1 MSNVSVMGKVVDAV
15 LSKPP
20 LDEIFDSLPPL
31 GSVEYLRRV
40 QTAPTQDLP
49 PEVLARAYR
58 VLTASGE
65 IEASRTTLSRL
76 LGEKN
81 GRPEYLRSMLVL
93 ATHRVPPNQHY
104 QEALDLYQDALT
116 LILEVLPTEQGRF
129 AEKAWASFCRQRLT
143 DAWRRRQG
151 RRGER
156 IEPQR
161 TEPTVTAAGDEGL
174 DPLDQ
179 HLEAPWHV
187 ALEPD
192 KMAWLEEFLRRTLAK
207 IPDPFIRGVAED
219 QWIHDPPSPISGRL
233 AGRQPLT
240 ECFGV
245 SRFQIY
251 RALSWARARLLADLE
266 TQDEMEIDL
275 DTFRDTSKVQR
286 SPS

>member
-20 LDEIFDSLPPL
+20 LDEIFGSLPPL
-31 GSVEYLRRV
+31 GSAEYLHHV
-40 QTAPTQDLP
+40 QTASTRDLP

-58 VLTASGE
+58 ALATSGE
-65 IEASRTTLSRL
+65 TEASRATLSRL

-81 GRPEYLRSMLVL
+81 GQPEYLRSMLVL

-104 QEALDLYQDALT
+104 QEALDLYQDALA
-116 LILEVLPTEQGRF
+116 LILEVLPSEQGGF

-156 IEPQR
+156 IDPKR
-161 TEPTVTAAGDEGL
+161 AEPTTNSEGDEGS

-192 KMAWLEEFLRRTLAK
+192 KLAWLEEFLRRTLAK
-207 IPDPFIRGVAED
+207 IPDSFIRGVAED
-219 QWIHDPPSPISGRL
+219 QWIRDPPSPISGQL
-233 AGRQPLT
+233 AGREPLT
-240 ECFGV
+240 ERFGA

-275 DTFRDTSKVQR
+275 DAFRDTSKTLR
-286 SPS
+286 S